1 MSDQRA
7 GFLATLLA
15 LMPVPEPDG
24 PNVIF
29 GIDGV
34 DGSGKTRLAD
44 ELAAQ
49 MPSSSPVV
57 RVSIDGFHHLR
68 EHRYRLGAS
77 SPEGFWLDSYDYEQF
92 RQEIIDPFRSGRGT
106 YLPAAHDVDSD
117 RLLSGPRRDVPRGSI
132 LLVDGI
138 FLHRPEL
145 VDVWDLS
152 IFLDVPFTESV
163 RRMSA
168 RDGLPGDPDAEENTR
183 YVGGQKLY
191 LSECRPA
198 DRATILVDYRHLD
211 RPRIRRAARRPAHQH
226 HREGT

>member
-1 MSDQRA
+1 MSDQRTE
-7 GFLATLLA
+7 FLSALLA

-24 PNVIF
+24 PNLIV

-44 ELAAQ
+44 ELAVR
-49 MPSSSPVV
+49 MPSSHPVV

-68 EHRYRLGAS
+68 AHRYRLGPR

-92 RQEIIDPFRSGRGT
+92 RREVIGPFRSGRGT
-106 YLPAAHDVDSD
+106 YLPAGHDVDSD

-152 IFLDVPFTESV
+152 IFLDVPFTESI
-163 RRMSA
+163 RRMSV
-168 RDGLPGDPDAEENTR
+168 RDGLPADPDAEENAR

-198 DRATILVDYRHLD
+198 DRAAIHVDYRRLD
-211 RPRIRRAARRPAHQH
+211 RPRILRAAR
-226 HREGT
+226 

>member
-1 MSDQRA
+1 MSDQRTE
-7 GFLATLLA
+7 FLGALLA
-15 LMPVPEPDG
+15 LMPVPELHG
-24 PNVIF
+24 PNLIV

-44 ELAAQ
+44 ELAAR
-49 MPSSSPVV
+49 MPASSPVV
-57 RVSIDGFHHLR
+57 RVSIDGFHHVR
-68 EHRYRLGAS
+68 EKRYRRGPR

-92 RQEIIDPFRSGRGT
+92 RQEVIDPFRSGRGT
-106 YLPAAHDVDSD
+106 YLSAGHDVDSD
-117 RLLSGPRRDVPRGSI
+117 RLLSGPRRDVPQGSI

-145 VDVWDLS
+145 VDVWDLTV
-152 IFLDVPFTESV
+152 FLDVPFMESV
-163 RRMSA
+163 RRMSV

-198 DRATILVDYRHLD
+198 DRATIHVDYRHLD
-211 RPRIRRAARRPAHQH
+211 RPRIRRAARQPAHQR